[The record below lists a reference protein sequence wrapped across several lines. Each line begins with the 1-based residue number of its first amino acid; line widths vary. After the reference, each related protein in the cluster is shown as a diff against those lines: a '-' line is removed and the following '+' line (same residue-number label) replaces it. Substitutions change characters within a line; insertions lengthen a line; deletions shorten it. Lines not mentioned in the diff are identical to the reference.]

1 MRVKENKPS
10 RSKFLEG
17 KIIPLKCY
25 TQSKHIM
32 TDEKCQGFKQGGEGA
47 ESAVS
52 KLSPK
57 CCPLQKCVLFRM
69 VSFLGFLLVHLNILL
84 PK

>member
-32 TDEKCQGFKQGGEGA
+32 TDEKCQGFKQGKGGRTKYQSSLQNVAHCRNVYFLEW
-47 ESAVS
+47 SAS
-52 KLSPK
+52 WD
-57 CCPLQKCVLFRM
+57 F
-69 VSFLGFLLVHLNILL
+69 FWYI
-84 PK
+84 

>member
-1 MRVKENKPS
+1 MPVKKNKPS

-32 TDEKCQGFKQGGEGA
+32 TDEKCQGFKQGKGGECSIKGSLQNVA
-47 ESAVS
+47 HCRNVYFLEWSAS
-52 KLSPK
+52 WD
-57 CCPLQKCVLFRM
+57 
-69 VSFLGFLLVHLNILL
+69 FLLVHLNILL

>member
-32 TDEKCQGFKQGGEGA
+32 TDEKCQGFKQGRGGGRELSIKALSKMLPTA
-47 ESAVS
+47 EM
-52 KLSPK
+52 
-57 CCPLQKCVLFRM
+57 CTF
-69 VSFLGFLLVHLNILL
+69 
-84 PK
+84 

>member
-32 TDEKCQGFKQGGEGA
+32 TDEKCQGFKQGRAGRGGGEEPSMKTFSKMLPTA
-47 ESAVS
+47 EM
-52 KLSPK
+52 
-57 CCPLQKCVLFRM
+57 CTF
-69 VSFLGFLLVHLNILL
+69 
-84 PK
+84 